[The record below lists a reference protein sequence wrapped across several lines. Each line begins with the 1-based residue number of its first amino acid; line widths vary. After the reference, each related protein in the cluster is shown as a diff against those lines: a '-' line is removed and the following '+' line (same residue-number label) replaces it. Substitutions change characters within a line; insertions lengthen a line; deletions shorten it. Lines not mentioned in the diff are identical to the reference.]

1 MKRKLKQMIEE
12 TADSCEEGFNKITMP
27 LDEVEAV
34 TKILKAS
41 LRLMIVKDWNGKDF
55 KSMDQVEDM
64 VNDIMKV
71 LNDVGQ
77 QYTKGDK

>member
-1 MKRKLKQMIEE
+1 MKKLKSMVEK

-41 LRLMIVKDWNGKDF
+41 LRLMIIKDWNGKDF
-55 KSMDQVEDM
+55 KSMNQVEEM
-64 VNDIMKV
+64 VNDIMNV
-71 LNDVGQ
+71 LNEVGKE
-77 QYTKGDK
+77 YTKGDK

>member
-1 MKRKLKQMIEE
+1 MKKLKSMVEK

-34 TKILKAS
+34 TKILKNS
-41 LRLMIVKDWNGKDF
+41 LRLMIVKNWNSRDF
-55 KSMDQVEDM
+55 KSMDDVEIM
-64 VNDIMKV
+64 VNDIMDV
-71 LNDVGQ
+71 LNDVGK

>member
-1 MKRKLKQMIEE
+1 MKKKLKDMIEK

-41 LRLMIVKDWNGKDF
+41 LRLMIIKDWNGKDF
-55 KSMDQVEDM
+55 KNMDQVEEM
-64 VNDIMKV
+64 INDIMNV
-71 LNDVGQ
+71 LSEVGKE
-77 QYTKGDK
+77 YTKGDK

>member
-55 KSMDQVEDM
+55 KSMDQVEEM
-64 VNDIMKV
+64 VNDIMNV
-71 LNDVGQ
+71 LNEVGK
-77 QYTKGDK
+77 QYTRENK

>member
-1 MKRKLKQMIEE
+1 MKKLKSMVEK
-12 TADSCEEGFNKITMP
+12 TADSCKEGFNKITMP

-55 KSMDQVEDM
+55 KSMDQVEEM
-64 VNDIMKV
+64 VNDIMDV
-71 LNDVGQ
+71 LNDVGK
-77 QYTKGDK
+77 QYTEVK

>member
-1 MKRKLKQMIEE
+1 MVES
-12 TADSCEEGFNKITMP
+12 TASSCEEGFNKIIMP

-55 KSMDQVEDM
+55 KSMDQVEEM
-64 VNDIMKV
+64 VNDIMNV
-71 LNDVGQ
+71 LNEVGK
-77 QYTKGDK
+77 QYTRENK